1 MGFFSSLTGGQKTKV
16 PGTGF
21 YNLPK
26 ELQDQYKSFYNS
38 IPGAT
43 AASNFILPD
52 FNSDQTLAFQMA
64 RDAANPTAPQISNLV
79 QAYQNPFDQSVI
91 DTINREAVGQN
102 SLLKQAQNEAGAF
115 GSNRQFL
122 GANDVDLTR
131 LNQIG
136 TFKQSQFNN
145 SLNTALGQQQQ
156 GINNLLNIGGL
167 QQDQQYQNQLA
178 PYKGLTA
185 QAGLLQPVVN
195 YMGQSTQPQT
205 IKTGGGLGGIASL
218 AGNVA
223 SLATGNPGFSMVGN
237 AFGGGGGF
245 NPLSAVGNGGG
256 FFNNIGSF
264 FGGGLK
270 NYTGLSS
277 ANAGFQGLF

>member
-1 MGFFSSLTGGQKTKV
+1 MGFFSSITGGQKTKV
-16 PGTGF
+16 PGTG
-21 YNLPK
+21 YYALPK
-26 ELQDQYKSFYNS
+26 ELQNQYSSFYNS

-52 FNSDQTLAFQMA
+52 FNNDQTLAFQMA

-136 TFKQSQFNN
+136 SFKQSQFNN
-145 SLNTALGQQQQ
+145 SLQTALGQQQQ
-156 GINNLLNIGGL
+156 GIGNLLNIGGM
-167 QQDQQYQNQLA
+167 QQNQQYQNQLA
-178 PYKGLTA
+178 PYNALTA

-195 YMGQSTQPQT
+195 YLGQSTQPQT
-205 IKTGGGLGGIASL
+205 IKTGGGLGGLLSTAS
-218 AGNVA
+218 NVA
-223 SLATGNPGFSMVGN
+223 GLASG
-237 AFGGGGGF
+237 FGGLGGLGGIGG
-245 NPLSAVGNGGG
+245 AIGNGGG

-264 FGGGLK
+264 FGGGVK
-270 NYTGLSS
+270 NYTGLNS